1 MKVVAIDLGSN
12 TLRVVK
18 YDCKNH
24 KVIAEYEKIVRTA
37 NSIVKNGTI
46 DVNAESKIISGLL
59 EAKDSINFD
68 NCIIKAVTTEAMRVA
83 SNSLDVLKSIQEKTG
98 IDFDVI
104 NSTDEAIYTLKAV
117 QNRLDILNIDIK
129 DFVLVDIGGGST
141 EITFCINSKIYT
153 KSFPLGIVTV
163 ANSINSLEDIEKILE
178 EKIKDISAYVKEYLK
193 YDLSFIATAGT
204 PTTIASM
211 KLGFTYETYN
221 ANAINGVE
229 LKIEEL
235 DFYLEKLLAMSKEDK
250 EKTVGVGRD
259 DLILAGILIFKKLY
273 IALNMDISIVVD
285 DGLRE
290 GVALSICK

>member
-18 YDCKNH
+18 YDCKNY

-290 GVALSICK
+290 GIALSLCE